1 MAENLAQ
8 EERIRRLRD
17 AIAGRY
23 RSQRDRGRH
32 RRELSDPAVPAERA
46 RDRTANHD
54 GVSPLRAERPPDRD
68 HQPGDAETRLLLPVA
83 ARQPPVRTRPRRRSP
98 GLHRRIL
105 QDRSGHHRRAR
116 RRSRPRRICRRMATA
131 QGPRLGR
138 RPSPHPHH
146 GAVHMTRIRSVAAIA
161 AIATSLF
168 AVAHCAAQ
176 IAVFDPSNYSQNLMT
191 AANTLKQIDNQLT
204 ALQNQTQMLLNQA
217 RHLTSLP
224 TSLLNDIDRTFT
236 QTQNLLKQVDRIAYD
251 VQAIEQTF
259 QKYQNFS
266 VSQSDRQL
274 IDGAR
279 DRWQNS
285 VSAFQHSMSVGAG
298 TVNNLPATQ
307 TQTDTLVGASQS
319 AVGVLQVSQAGHQ
332 LLAVQARQLADL
344 TALVAA
350 QGRAQSIEQA
360 RQTAGEDQAREQV
373 RRFLTN
379 GQGYQP
385 QSVQMFH

>member
-1 MAENLAQ
+1 MTHM
-8 EERIRRLRD
+8 
-17 AIAGRY
+17 
-23 RSQRDRGRH
+23 RS
-32 RRELSDPAVPAERA
+32 
-46 RDRTANHD
+46 
-54 GVSPLRAERPPDRD
+54 
-68 HQPGDAETRLLLPVA
+68 
-83 ARQPPVRTRPRRRSP
+83 
-98 GLHRRIL
+98 
-105 QDRSGHHRRAR
+105 
-116 RRSRPRRICRRMATA
+116 
-131 QGPRLGR
+131 
-138 RPSPHPHH
+138 
-146 GAVHMTRIRSVAAIA
+146 IA
-161 AIATSLF
+161 AIG
-168 AVAHCAAQ
+168 AVALAFVLVTPSLAQ

-204 ALQNQTQMLLNQA
+204 GLQNQTQMLLNQA

-266 VSQSDRQL
+266 VSQSDQQL

-279 DRWQNS
+279 DRWQTS
-285 VSAFQHSMSVGAG
+285 VSAFLHAMSVGAT

-307 TQTDTLVGASQS
+307 SQTSTLVGASQS
-319 AVGVLQVSQAGHQ
+319 AVGVLQVSQAGNQ

>member
-1 MAENLAQ
+1 M
-8 EERIRRLRD
+8 I
-17 AIAGRY
+17 
-23 RSQRDRGRH
+23 
-32 RRELSDPAVPAERA
+32 
-46 RDRTANHD
+46 
-54 GVSPLRAERPPDRD
+54 
-68 HQPGDAETRLLLPVA
+68 
-83 ARQPPVRTRPRRRSP
+83 
-98 GLHRRIL
+98 
-105 QDRSGHHRRAR
+105 
-116 RRSRPRRICRRMATA
+116 
-131 QGPRLGR
+131 
-138 RPSPHPHH
+138 
-146 GAVHMTRIRSVAAIA
+146 RIRSVAAIVTV
-161 AIATSLF
+161 ATSLF
-168 AVAHCAAQ
+168 AAAPCAAQ

-285 VSAFQHSMSVGAG
+285 VSAFQHSMSIGAA

-319 AVGVLQVSQAGHQ
+319 AVGVLQVSQAGNQ

-350 QGRAQSIEQA
+350 QSRAQSIEEA

>member
-1 MAENLAQ
+1 
-8 EERIRRLRD
+8 
-17 AIAGRY
+17 
-23 RSQRDRGRH
+23 
-32 RRELSDPAVPAERA
+32 
-46 RDRTANHD
+46 
-54 GVSPLRAERPPDRD
+54 
-68 HQPGDAETRLLLPVA
+68 
-83 ARQPPVRTRPRRRSP
+83 
-98 GLHRRIL
+98 
-105 QDRSGHHRRAR
+105 
-116 RRSRPRRICRRMATA
+116 
-131 QGPRLGR
+131 
-138 RPSPHPHH
+138 
-146 GAVHMTRIRSVAAIA
+146 MTRIGSVAAILTV
-161 AIATSLF
+161 ATSLF
-168 AVAHCAAQ
+168 AAAPCAAQ

-285 VSAFQHSMSVGAG
+285 VSAFQHSMSIGAA
-298 TVNNLPATQ
+298 TVDNLPATQ
-307 TQTDTLVGASQS
+307 SQTDTLVGASQS
-319 AVGVLQVSQAGHQ
+319 AVGVLQVSQAGNQ

-344 TALVAA
+344 TALMAA

>member
-1 MAENLAQ
+1 M
-8 EERIRRLRD
+8 I
-17 AIAGRY
+17 
-23 RSQRDRGRH
+23 
-32 RRELSDPAVPAERA
+32 
-46 RDRTANHD
+46 
-54 GVSPLRAERPPDRD
+54 
-68 HQPGDAETRLLLPVA
+68 
-83 ARQPPVRTRPRRRSP
+83 
-98 GLHRRIL
+98 
-105 QDRSGHHRRAR
+105 
-116 RRSRPRRICRRMATA
+116 
-131 QGPRLGR
+131 
-138 RPSPHPHH
+138 
-146 GAVHMTRIRSVAAIA
+146 RIRSVVAIT

-168 AVAHCAAQ
+168 SAAPCAAQ

-204 ALQNQTQMLLNQA
+204 GLQNQTQMLLNQA

-266 VSQSDRQL
+266 VSQT
-274 IDGAR
+274 A
-279 DRWQNS
+279 
-285 VSAFQHSMSVGAG
+285 AFQHAMSIGAT

-307 TQTDTLVGASQS
+307 SQTDTLVGASQS
-319 AVGVLQVSQAGHQ
+319 AVGVLQVSQAGNQ

>member
-1 MAENLAQ
+1 MK
-8 EERIRRLRD
+8 RIPSLVKLGAF
-17 AIAGRY
+17 AIA
-23 RSQRDRGRH
+23 
-32 RRELSDPAVPAERA
+32 LTLVAPA
-46 RDRTANHD
+46 
-54 GVSPLRAERPPDRD
+54 S
-68 HQPGDAETRLLLPVA
+68 
-83 ARQPPVRTRPRRRSP
+83 
-98 GLHRRIL
+98 
-105 QDRSGHHRRAR
+105 
-116 RRSRPRRICRRMATA
+116 
-131 QGPRLGR
+131 
-138 RPSPHPHH
+138 
-146 GAVHMTRIRSVAAIA
+146 
-161 AIATSLF
+161 
-168 AVAHCAAQ
+168 AQ

-224 TSLLNDIDRTFT
+224 TSLLGDIDRTFT
-236 QTQNLLKQVDRIAYD
+236 QTLNLLKQVDKIAYD

-259 QKYQNFS
+259 QKYQGFS
-266 VSQSDRQL
+266 VSQSDQQL
-274 IDGAR
+274 INGAR
-279 DRWQNS
+279 DRWQTS
-285 VSAFQHSMSVGAG
+285 VSAFQHSMSVGAT

-307 TQTDTLVGASQS
+307 NQTSTLLGASQS
-319 AVGVLQVSQAGHQ
+319 AVGVLQVSQAGNQ

>member
-1 MAENLAQ
+1 
-8 EERIRRLRD
+8 
-17 AIAGRY
+17 
-23 RSQRDRGRH
+23 
-32 RRELSDPAVPAERA
+32 
-46 RDRTANHD
+46 
-54 GVSPLRAERPPDRD
+54 
-68 HQPGDAETRLLLPVA
+68 
-83 ARQPPVRTRPRRRSP
+83 
-98 GLHRRIL
+98 
-105 QDRSGHHRRAR
+105 
-116 RRSRPRRICRRMATA
+116 
-131 QGPRLGR
+131 
-138 RPSPHPHH
+138 
-146 GAVHMTRIRSVAAIA
+146 MTRIGSVAAILTV
-161 AIATSLF
+161 ATSLF
-168 AVAHCAAQ
+168 AAAPCAAQ

-285 VSAFQHSMSVGAG
+285 VSAFQHSMSIGAA
-298 TVNNLPATQ
+298 TVDNLPATQ
-307 TQTDTLVGASQS
+307 SQTDTLVGASQS
-319 AVGVLQVSQAGHQ
+319 AVGVLQVSQAGNQ

-344 TALVAA
+344 TALMAA

-373 RRFLTN
+373 RRFLSRN
-379 GQGYQP
+379 PSRCFIEG
-385 QSVQMFH
+385 

>member
-1 MAENLAQ
+1 MT
-8 EERIRRLRD
+8 RMRS
-17 AIAGRY
+17 IA
-23 RSQRDRGRH
+23 
-32 RRELSDPAVPAERA
+32 AVCAVVISLVL
-46 RDRTANHD
+46 
-54 GVSPLRAERPPDRD
+54 VSP
-68 HQPGDAETRLLLPVA
+68 
-83 ARQPPVRTRPRRRSP
+83 S
-98 GLHRRIL
+98 
-105 QDRSGHHRRAR
+105 S
-116 RRSRPRRICRRMATA
+116 
-131 QGPRLGR
+131 
-138 RPSPHPHH
+138 
-146 GAVHMTRIRSVAAIA
+146 
-161 AIATSLF
+161 
-168 AVAHCAAQ
+168 AQ
-176 IAVFDPSNYSQNLMT
+176 IDVFDPSTYRQTLVT

-217 RHLTSLP
+217 RHLTRLP

-285 VSAFQHSMSVGAG
+285 VSAFQHSMSVGAA

-307 TQTDTLVGASQS
+307 SQTDTLVGASQS
-319 AVGVLQVSQAGHQ
+319 AVGVLQVSQAGNQ

-350 QGRAQSIEQA
+350 PQGAPSI
-360 RQTAGEDQAREQV
+360 EQV
-373 RRFLTN
+373 RRTARAD
-379 GQGYQP
+379 QARQHD
-385 QSVQMFH
+385 SR

>member
-1 MAENLAQ
+1 
-8 EERIRRLRD
+8 
-17 AIAGRY
+17 
-23 RSQRDRGRH
+23 
-32 RRELSDPAVPAERA
+32 
-46 RDRTANHD
+46 
-54 GVSPLRAERPPDRD
+54 
-68 HQPGDAETRLLLPVA
+68 
-83 ARQPPVRTRPRRRSP
+83 
-98 GLHRRIL
+98 
-105 QDRSGHHRRAR
+105 
-116 RRSRPRRICRRMATA
+116 
-131 QGPRLGR
+131 
-138 RPSPHPHH
+138 
-146 GAVHMTRIRSVAAIA
+146 MTRIRSVAAIA

-168 AVAHCAAQ
+168 AVAPCAAQ

-319 AVGVLQVSQAGHQ
+319 AVGVLQVSQAGNQ

-360 RQTAGEDQAREQV
+360 RQTAGEDQAHEQV
-373 RRFLTN
+373 RRFLTH
-379 GQGYQP
+379 GRGYQP